1 MLIAAGALF
10 KAVTTGRYLFVM
22 RSPKSSYKGT
32 FSLVG
37 GKVHVGEDILN
48 GLTREVVEE
57 LGFVPEITKWI
68 SFNKFTSLDKKFTYH
83 SVLALTPREF
93 IPNLNKENSGYAWV
107 DIDNPPKPLHPRLRE
122 VLSSSVL
129 VDCIKRFK

>member
-68 SFNKFTSLDKKFTYH
+68 SFNKFPSLDIII
-83 SVLALTPREF
+83 E
-93 IPNLNKENSGYAWV
+93 
-107 DIDNPPKPLHPRLRE
+107 
-122 VLSSSVL
+122 
-129 VDCIKRFK
+129 